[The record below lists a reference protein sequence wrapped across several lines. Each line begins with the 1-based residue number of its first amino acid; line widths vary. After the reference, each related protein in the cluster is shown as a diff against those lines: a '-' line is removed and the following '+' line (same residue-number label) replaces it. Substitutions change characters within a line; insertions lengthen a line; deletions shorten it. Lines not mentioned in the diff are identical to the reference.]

1 MDRIANIK
9 QGMKNISVRRI
20 FMVSLFIFIGYLFV
34 FILIQRNSPD
44 YESNM
49 FRVERQIDR
58 PSYHCDACIRLDL
71 NSKTLTRFGI
81 PYQFIGGQIDYFRVP
96 LIYWEDRLQKAKA
109 AGLDVVEFYIPWN
122 FHERSPGSFEF
133 SGQRNISH
141 YLELIKKSGLLAVV
155 RPGPYI
161 CAEWTLGGIP
171 PWLWY
176 QSSFVQLRTSD
187 PEFMR
192 PVTRWFGRLLP
203 ILKPYVQEN
212 GGPIFMAQIENE
224 YGYHTKCDLN
234 YMAMLYKLLKLHLGG
249 KIIYFTVDAPELRQ
263 LMCHTDIEDDVIQ
276 TIDFGPC
283 DLDLSC
289 EIKYFHML
297 DALGPNKPLINS
309 EFYTG
314 WFDNWG
320 KLHKTRSIAQ
330 LVYSFWRQ
338 ISYSNRV
345 SLSFYMFHGGTS
357 FGLWNGANTDP
368 YRPQTTTYDYDAP
381 ISEAGDLTE
390 KYLRIRE
397 AIFQFKRQKPPPLP
411 RNTTKSV
418 YPSAF
423 LKPVS
428 HLLWL
433 LSNGTESV
441 EPVLMENL
449 KQYEGMMVYAT
460 NISESNKFS
469 RMLST
474 NAILDAIHIFSKDPI
489 RGFSYH
495 GSAYR
500 DSPDQSMHFP
510 YTGKGKTLYLLVENR
525 GYVNYGPEVS
535 TDRKGIMHP
544 VYLGGDLLKHW
555 IMYPICFNKDG
566 LSCPG
571 TNILDQLRNPG
582 PGRALYEMPRMGLIY
597 RGSLTIK
604 TETELADTFVEP
616 KSFERGLLYINSIL
630 LGRFDQAH
638 GPQLTLFV
646 PKSFLKFG
654 INDIVIVDLSGMITN
669 GKIVFRDKPIWLL
682 GAMKF

>member
-1 MDRIANIK
+1 MCSSRLLL
-9 QGMKNISVRRI
+9 V
-20 FMVSLFIFIGYLFV
+20 LGYLV
-34 FILIQRNSPD
+34 IFILIQHNSPD
-44 YESNM
+44 YEFNR
-49 FRVERQIDR
+49 FRATQQINK
-58 PSYHCDACIRLDL
+58 PGYHCEACIRLDV
-71 NSKTLTRFGI
+71 NSNTLTRFGI
-81 PYQFIGGQIDYFRVP
+81 PYQFIGGQIDYFRIP

-176 QSSFVQLRTSD
+176 QSSFVQLRTSHPD
-187 PEFMR
+187 PF
-192 PVTRWFGRLLP
+192 
-203 ILKPYVQEN
+203 
-212 GGPIFMAQIENE
+212 
-224 YGYHTKCDLN
+224 
-234 YMAMLYKLLKLHLGG
+234 
-249 KIIYFTVDAPELRQ
+249 
-263 LMCHTDIEDDVIQ
+263 
-276 TIDFGPC
+276 
-283 DLDLSC
+283 C
-289 EIKYFHML
+289 EIKNFHL
-297 DALGPNKPLINS
+297 LEAVGPNKPLINN

-320 KLHKTRSIAQ
+320 KFHKKRSITK
-330 LVYSFWRQ
+330 LVSSFWRQ

-368 YRPQTTTYDYDAP
+368 FLPQTTTYDYDAP

-390 KYLRIRE
+390 KYMRIRK
-397 AIFQFKRQKPPPLP
+397 AIFQFRRQKPPPLP

-423 LKPVS
+423 LEPVS

-441 EPVLMENL
+441 QPVLMENL
-449 KQYEGMMVYAT
+449 KQ
-460 NISESNKFS
+460 
-469 RMLST
+469 R
-474 NAILDAIHIFSKDPI
+474 
-489 RGFSYH
+489 YH

-500 DSPDQSMHFP
+500 DFP
-510 YTGKGKTLYLLVENR
+510 NQRLNFSYTGKGKTLYLLVENR
-525 GYVNYGPEVS
+525 GYVNYGSEVS

-544 VYLGGDLLKHW
+544 VYLGEDLLKHW

-566 LSCPG
+566 LFCPG
-571 TNILDQLRNPG
+571 TNILDQLGNPG
-582 PGRALYEMPRMGLIY
+582 PGQTLYGMPRMGLIY
-597 RGSLTIK
+597 RGALTIN
-604 TETELADTFVEP
+604 TENELADTFVEP
-616 KSFERGLLYINSIL
+616 KSFKRGLLYINSIL
-630 LGRFDQAH
+630 LGRFDQAS

-646 PKSFLKFG
+646 PKSFLRFG
-654 INDIVIVDLSGMITN
+654 INDIVIVDLSGMRTN
-669 GKIVFRDKPIWLL
+669 GKIAFRDQPIWLSGSSKL
-682 GAMKF
+682 